1 MLLNLNKE
9 VEPVTKRGSQLAAL
23 IAGGSLFLVLITAL
37 KESLIL
43 GQNYRSQDST
53 IGLVKELGHLL
64 FSKYLVAFEITS
76 ILFIAAMV
84 GAILLAKREK
94 QIIE

>member
-1 MLLNLNKE
+1 
-9 VEPVTKRGSQLAAL
+9 V
-23 IAGGSLFLVLITAL
+23 
-37 KESLIL
+37 
-43 GQNYRSQDST
+43 
-53 IGLVKELGHLL
+53 
-64 FSKYLVAFEITS
+64 VAFELTS

>member
-1 MLLNLNKE
+1 
-9 VEPVTKRGSQLAAL
+9 
-23 IAGGSLFLVLITAL
+23 
-37 KESLIL
+37 
-43 GQNYRSQDST
+43 
-53 IGLVKELGHLL
+53 
-64 FSKYLVAFEITS
+64 VAFEITS